1 MNQSR
6 VGSDFDDFLREEKL
20 LEAAE
25 AAAVK
30 RVLAFQVEQEM
41 KRRQLSKTEM
51 ASRMKTSRAAVE
63 RLLDPANTS
72 ITLATL
78 GRAAAALG
86 KNLSVEFTQSPR
98 RVRPPKPNLATQGQP
113 RAPGGS
119 RAKFEDA
126 LAKVAKRPP
135 ARSDR
140 LPKPRKA

>member
-1 MNQSR
+1 MNQSHI
-6 VGSDFDDFLREEKL
+6 GSDFDDFLREEKL

-41 KRRQLSKTEM
+41 KRRQFSKTEM

-86 KNLSVEFTQSPR
+86 KNLSVEFTESPR
-98 RVRPPKPNLATQGQP
+98 RVRQPKASLATQQQQHAHAASEAAGPSHPAGRQASARPKSSHSQP
-113 RAPGGS
+113 
-119 RAKFEDA
+119 
-126 LAKVAKRPP
+126 
-135 ARSDR
+135 
-140 LPKPRKA
+140 

>member
-1 MNQSR
+1 MNLPH

-25 AAAVK
+25 AVAVK

-86 KNLSVEFTQSPR
+86 KNLSVEFTESPR
-98 RVRPPKPNLATQGQP
+98 RVRQPEPGLATRQQQQRAHAARGSAGLAHPAGRQAGARPKSSRSQP
-113 RAPGGS
+113 
-119 RAKFEDA
+119 
-126 LAKVAKRPP
+126 
-135 ARSDR
+135 
-140 LPKPRKA
+140 